1 MYLYAL
7 IWINVL
13 SSAIK
18 VVLFFSVVYKSD
30 SFVIAARLN
39 KPAAGEAVNAASD
52 LLESESLSPSL
63 RLSTSSVWLC

>member
-7 IWINVL
+7 ISTHVL

-30 SFVIAARLN
+30 SSVIAGMIN
-39 KPAAGEAVNAASD
+39 KPAALEAVNAASD
-52 LLESESLSPSL
+52 LLEIESLSPSL
-63 RLSTSSVWLC
+63 RLSMSCVWLS

>member
-7 IWINVL
+7 ISIHVL

-30 SFVIAARLN
+30 SSVIAGRIN
-39 KPAAGEAVNAASD
+39 KPAAVEAVNAASD
-52 LLESESLSPSL
+52 LLEIESLSHSL
-63 RLSTSSVWLC
+63 RLSTSCVWLS